1 MIRTVR
7 RVSLSD
13 LSSACCRPIVLAG
26 LFLIACAPAQDA
38 PRDRVDPAAPY
49 APVAAALEVRIR
61 HEIGDKHLRSV
72 TIALVDDQRIVWAQ
86 GFGIADPSDSTPATA
101 RTIQR
106 IGSVSKLFTDIGIM
120 QLVEKGELDLDA
132 PVTTYLPEFQPVN
145 PYGKPIT
152 LRQLMSH
159 RSGLMR
165 EPPVGN
171 YFDPAGSTLAAM
183 VESLNG
189 RDLVYEPGTRTKYS
203 NAGIG
208 VAGYALERTQNRPFA
223 DYLERSVI
231 DRMGLE
237 NSAFEPLPRFD
248 SLRAK
253 GVMWTPDGREFEAP
267 TFELG
272 MIPAGSMYSSV
283 LDLGRFMSLLF
294 AGGRGPDGPVISR
307 ATLDTMWT
315 PQFASPGQT
324 SGYGLGFALSQL
336 DGHRRVSHGGAIYGF
351 ATELSALPDDKL
363 GAVVVVTVDVAN
375 TVSGRIAEEAL
386 RLMLAAKRGEPLP
399 VARMTG
405 SIDTAL
411 ATALAGRYAAL
422 PAGDAAR
429 VRRDGLRGDE
439 GIRWIDLVRRGDQL
453 TYVADGSFVLR
464 ALGDTLVVD
473 DRRDWG
479 LRILPLDSGRILAGG
494 DTMVRVPAARP
505 LPPADRFT
513 GLIGEY
519 GWDHD
524 VLYIHEKGGRL
535 WALIEWFFDYPL
547 DEIGRDVFR
556 FPARGLYDGENLVFT
571 RDADGRALHVEA
583 AGVLFR
589 RREVGTEA
597 GVTFRI
603 TPQLPVD
610 SLRSLALAAEP
621 PGETGDF
628 LDTGLVELRSL
639 DSTIRYDIRY
649 ATTDNF
655 MGEQFYTEPHAFMQR
670 PAAEAVARA
679 NRALRSYG
687 YGLLIHDAYRPWY
700 VTKMFW
706 DATPDSLREFVA
718 DPASGSR
725 HNRGAAVDLTI
736 YDLTTGR
743 PVPMISGY
751 DEFSPRAYP
760 DYPGGSALAQW
771 NRELVRRTMEAE
783 GFNVYQWEW
792 WHFDFH
798 DWRRYHI
805 GNARFEDLR

>member
-1 MIRTVR
+1 VNRTCSRSV
-7 RVSLSD
+7 L
-13 LSSACCRPIVLAG
+13 LAG
-26 LFLIACAPAQDA
+26 LLATACAPAQDS
-38 PRDRVDPAAPY
+38 PRDRIDATGQY
-49 APVAAALEVRIR
+49 APVAAALETRILR
-61 HEIGDKHLRSV
+61 EIDDKHLRAV
-72 TIALVDDQRIVWAQ
+72 TIALVDDQQIVWAQ
-86 GFGIADPSDSTPATA
+86 GFGIADPADSTPATA

-132 PVTTYLPEFQPVN
+132 PITTYLPGFDPVN
-145 PYGKPIT
+145 PYDRPIT
-152 LRQLMSH
+152 MRELMSH

-171 YFDPAGSTLAAM
+171 YFDPTGSTLAAM
-183 VESLNG
+183 VASLNG
-189 RDLVYEPGTRTKYS
+189 RDIVYEPGTHTKYS

-208 VAGYALERTQNRPFA
+208 VVGYVLEHTQNQAFA
-223 DYLERSVI
+223 QYLEHSVL

-248 SLRAK
+248 SLRAR

-272 MIPAGSMYSSV
+272 MIPAGSMYASV
-283 LDLGRFMSLLF
+283 LDLGRFMSVLF
-294 AGGRGPDGPVISR
+294 AGGRGPDGPVIST

-315 PQFASPGQT
+315 PQYAAPGQT
-324 SGYGLGFALSQL
+324 NGYGLGFALSQL

-351 ATELSALPDDKL
+351 ATELSALPDDRV
-363 GAVVVVTVDVAN
+363 GAVVVVTLDVAN
-375 TVSGRIAEEAL
+375 TVSSRIAEDAL
-386 RLMLAAKRGEPLP
+386 RLMLAARSGAPLP
-399 VARMTG
+399 
-405 SIDTAL
+405 SIRTPVPVDTTRIASL
-411 ATALAGRYAAL
+411 VGRYAL
-422 PAGDAAR
+422 LRNTDSSTI
-429 VRRDGLRGDE
+429 RRDSVRGGE
-439 GIRWIDLVRRGDQL
+439 GVAWIDLVRRGDQL
-453 TYVADGSFVLR
+453 MYVDDGRYALR
-464 ALGDTLVVD
+464 AFGDTLVVD
-473 DRRDWG
+473 DRRAYG
-479 LRILPLDSGRILAGG
+479 VRIVQLDSGRILVGA
-494 DTMVRVPAARP
+494 DTMVRVAAAKPR
-505 LPPADRFT
+505 PPAERFT

-519 GWDHD
+519 GRDHD

-547 DEIGRDVFR
+547 DEIGRDVYR
-556 FPARGLYDGENLVFT
+556 FPTRGLYDGEDLVFT
-571 RDADGRALHVEA
+571 RGPNGRATQVVA
-583 AGVLFR
+583 AGVLFP

-610 SLRSLALAAEP
+610 SLRRLALAASP
-621 PGETGDF
+621 PPETGNF
-628 LDTGLVELRSL
+628 LATELVELRTL
-639 DSTIRYDIRY
+639 DPSIRYDIRY
-649 ATTDNF
+649 ASTNNF

-679 NRALRSYG
+679 SRALRPYG

-725 HNRGAAVDLTI
+725 HNRGAAVDLTM
-736 YDLTTGR
+736 YDLATGK
-743 PVPMISGY
+743 PVPMVSGY

-760 DYPGGSALAQW
+760 DYPGGSALEQW
-771 NRELVRRTMEAE
+771 HRELLRRTMEAE
-783 GFNVYQWEW
+783 GFNVYEWEW

-798 DWRRYHI
+798 DWRRYRI
-805 GNARFEDLR
+805 GNTTFENLR